1 MNMRWLRGSRDGA
14 PDDEL
19 LEPEDAFAV
28 QTLYRRYGQHI
39 YARAAADPAFSE
51 AIAAR
56 LEAMRNLLREQPLPR
71 VSGTRTEQMMMCG
84 YLLGQTH
91 ALLQNLL
98 DAAVSEDDGSST
110 RTPDTVPVQL
120 GAMFQ
125 LAFDAGL
132 LKLETPAHR

>member
-1 MNMRWLRGSRDGA
+1 MG
-14 PDDEL
+14 
-19 LEPEDAFAV
+19 PEFTFAV

-51 AIAAR
+51 VIAAR
-56 LEAMRNLLREQPLPR
+56 AEASRNLLREHPLPGR
-71 VSGTRTEQMMMCG
+71 PGTHLQRMALCG

-91 ALLQNLL
+91 ALLQELL
-98 DAAVSEDDGSST
+98 DAAMDEDGGSSAGT
-110 RTPDTVPVQL
+110 LDGDSASVRL

-132 LKLETPAHR
+132 LKLETSAHR